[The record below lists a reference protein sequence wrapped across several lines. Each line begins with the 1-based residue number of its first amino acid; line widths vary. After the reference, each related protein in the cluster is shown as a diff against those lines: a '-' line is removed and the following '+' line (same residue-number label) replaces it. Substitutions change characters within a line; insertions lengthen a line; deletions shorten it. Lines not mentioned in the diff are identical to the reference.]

1 MCMLVNFEILTHL
14 QSPHLSNQFLANRI
28 LIYTVIQLLCCVER
42 KCIALSQ
49 IRPAEPHRTIKLLNP
64 IIYWQIMP
72 MNYSV
77 HNVYRSLCA
86 PKSNVFSSIKRISL
100 LHVTYE
106 NKERFPFMKNLRLNW
121 TTSAP
126 SDGVRWVAV
135 TFSNYYSASTA
146 VGGLQTTF
154 SIVLLLDDTWYN
166 AIERNRIY
174 FTRYI
179 W

>member
-1 MCMLVNFEILTHL
+1 MHRLIANSTGWTAPYNLVAKSNYLLTNYAYKL
-14 QSPHLSNQFLANRI
+14 FSAQCISF
-28 LIYTVIQLLCCVER
+28 TLCTQIER
-42 KCIALSQ
+42 VFIDQTHFTIACNVRKQ
-49 IRPAEPHRTIKLLNP
+49 RTI
-64 IIYWQIMP
+64 
-72 MNYSV
+72 
-77 HNVYRSLCA
+77 
-86 PKSNVFSSIKRISL
+86 SI
-100 LHVTYE
+100 HE
-106 NKERFPFMKNLRLNW
+106 EHENLRLNW